1 MRSEGFTFVE
11 LIVVL
16 AILAGLAALV
26 APSFSRTVASARLR
40 TAASDVRSTFARAR
54 ALAVASARERSAVLR
69 PFAGRVRRRQR
80 GGAAPA
86 GVDPPRG
93 RSSRGGPPGP
103 GERPGP
109 VLPRRRRRGGGDF
122 RDGAGRRGVARDGG
136 SAHGVVGGGNV
147 TAPRRGER
155 GSRFSR

>member
-54 ALAVASARERSAVLR
+54 ALAVASARERSAVFDLS
-69 PFAGRVRRRQR
+69 R
-80 GGAAPA
+80 GEI
-86 GVDPPRG
+86 GVDNEAVRLLPETIRL
-93 RSSRGGPPGP
+93 
-103 GERPGP
+103 EV
-109 VLPRRRRRGGGDF
+109 VLPGGDRRDRGSVRF
-122 RDGAGRRGVARDGG
+122 RFFPDGSGEEAEISVTAEDGG
-136 SAHGVVGGGNV
+136 TLRV
-147 TAPRRGER
+147 TVDPLTGLPEAGT
-155 GSRFSR
+155 